1 MLTAIR
7 NRQRPMGRIVRPGST
22 SMWAQLHFVNGYS
35 PVRAEGVARAIELL
49 HPRADRSRRGKLFSR
64 NPGGPG
70 WRIGN
75 AWGRWNHCCAV
86 KSHSLP
92 KPEAEWEL
100 VHTETEGRVYHRRG
114 GTFDRVRSVASTDS
128 RPNEQFAIAE
138 LKIIENS
145 RNRVVAEVNV
155 PSGNRP
161 ALLTFS
167 RPFFRGYK
175 AKLDSRHL
183 EVTSNRGLF
192 PTVEVPAGSHGELR
206 LLYRPSWLVLGGGA
220 ALLSFLVLL
229 LPFFVRQKV

>member
-1 MLTAIR
+1 
-7 NRQRPMGRIVRPGST
+7 
-22 SMWAQLHFVNGYS
+22 MWAQLHFVNGYS
-35 PVRAEGVARAIELL
+35 PVRAEGVGAPIGLL
-49 HPRADRSRRGKLFSR
+49 HPRADRSHAAKYFLETQA
-64 NPGGPG
+64 GPDG
-70 WRIGN
+70 ELATLGVDGIIVASGI
-75 AWGRWNHCCAV
+75 
-86 KSHSLP
+86 SLAP

-100 VHTETEGRVYHRRG
+100 VHTEAEGRVYHRRG
-114 GTFDRVRSVASTDS
+114 GPFERVRSVAATDS

-138 LKIIENS
+138 LKLIENS

-167 RPFFRGYK
+167 RPYFRGYK
-175 AKLDSRHL
+175 AKLDSRYL
-183 EVTSNRGLF
+183 EVTSDRGLL

-206 LLYRPSWLVLGGGA
+206 LLYRPSWLVFGGGA